1 MKCPICNV
9 WTNVLDTR
17 NKNGVTVRR
26 RECANEHI
34 FKTEERVMPSNLK
47 ETDELSSRITA
58 AD

>member
-34 FKTEERVMPSNLK
+34 FKTEERFVSPKLK
-47 ETDELSSRITA
+47 EKDELPSRITA
-58 AD
+58 AS

>member
-1 MKCPICNV
+1 M
-9 WTNVLDTR
+9 LDTR

>member
-1 MKCPICNV
+1 M
-9 WTNVLDTR
+9 LDTR
-17 NKNGVTVRR
+17 NKKGVTVRR

-34 FKTEERVMPSNLK
+34 FKTEERALPPNTK